1 MTAPLRSPALLL
13 LAVGVLLGVNFPLA
27 KLARL
32 AAVPALLWAA
42 LISLGVS
49 TVLGAWL
56 LVRRQPLAWSG
67 RHARYFIVTALVSY
81 AVPNVLVLS
90 VVEPLGSGLTALMFT
105 LSPLFTALLS
115 RLSRL
120 RSPPRLEWVGIA
132 VGFVGA
138 VLVALARGE
147 AGRPAAW
154 PWVLLGLAIPLLL
167 ALGNV
172 YRTLDW
178 PPHADPV
185 WLSVGSHG
193 VAAALLLAACAL
205 TGGFAGLP
213 ALLAVPRLGALQVV
227 AAALMFPLF
236 FRLQVAGGPVLL
248 SQIGT
253 VAAGVGVAAGALLLG
268 ERYPAQVW
276 LGVVLIALG
285 IGLTVRARWR
295 G

>member
-1 MTAPLRSPALLL
+1 MALPLRSPALLL

-56 LVRRQPLAWSG
+56 LARRRPLAWGG

-115 RLSRL
+115 RLARL

-154 PWVLLGLAIPLLL
+154 IWVALGLAIPLLL

-178 PPHADPV
+178 PPNADPV

-193 VAAALLLAACAL
+193 VAAAVLLAICAL
-205 TGGFAGLP
+205 TGAFDGLP
-213 ALLAVPRLGALQVV
+213 ALLAVPRLGVLQV
-227 AAALMFPLF
+227 AASVLMFPLF
-236 FRLQVAGGPVLL
+236 FRLQAAGGPVLL

-253 VAAGVGVAAGALLLG
+253 VAAAVGVAVGALLLG
-268 ERYPAQVW
+268 ERYPAEVW
-276 LGVVLIALG
+276 AGVVLVALG
-285 IGLTVRARWR
+285 IGLTVCARWR
-295 G
+295 R